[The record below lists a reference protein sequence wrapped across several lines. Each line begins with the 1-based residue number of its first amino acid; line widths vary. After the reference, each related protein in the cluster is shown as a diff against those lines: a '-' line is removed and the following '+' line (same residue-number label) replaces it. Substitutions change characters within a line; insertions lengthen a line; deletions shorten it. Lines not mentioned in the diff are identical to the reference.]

1 MQRRSHR
8 PRSRER
14 QPDLFPARQP
24 RVAEV
29 APGWD
34 GLPEQARHAVTAL
47 MTRLLTAHT
56 GGAVPKAGDDADER

>member
-8 PRSRER
+8 PRNRER

-24 RVAEV
+24 RVAEA
-29 APGWD
+29 APRWD

-47 MTRLLTAHT
+47 MARLLTAHT

>member
-1 MQRRSHR
+1 MQCRSHR
-8 PRSRER
+8 PRNWER

-24 RVAEV
+24 PIAEA
-29 APGWD
+29 APEWD

-56 GGAVPKAGDDADER
+56 GGAVPKAGGDADER